1 MRDINF
7 FKPYLGK
14 NKEKIN
20 LKKYIYGTSAIVVIA
35 IVGTLG
41 YNTFK
46 LFSLNN
52 SINDYNEKLSDPKM
66 AQQLKDAD
74 DINKQITILK
84 EYDTALTDVAVSVK
98 SRDNVSAALLN
109 DISSTVPSEVSFQSL
124 NISDNTILIKGVST
138 DRTAIAELKHNL
150 NALSNMH
157 DVYVNS
163 ISRTNSST
171 ETEYSFDIKCVLKD
185 VE

>member
-7 FKPYLGK
+7 FKPYLGR

-20 LKKYIYGTSAIVVIA
+20 LKKYIYGTSTIVIIA

-52 SINDYNEKLSDPKM
+52 SIKGYNEKLSDSKM
-66 AQQLKDAD
+66 AEKLKNAE

-84 EYDTALTDVAVSVK
+84 EYDIALNDVAVSVK
-98 SRDNVSAALLN
+98 SRDNVSATLLN

-124 NISDNTILIKGVST
+124 NISDNTILIKGLAT

-150 NALSNMH
+150 SALSNMH

-163 ISRTNSST
+163 ISIGKSST